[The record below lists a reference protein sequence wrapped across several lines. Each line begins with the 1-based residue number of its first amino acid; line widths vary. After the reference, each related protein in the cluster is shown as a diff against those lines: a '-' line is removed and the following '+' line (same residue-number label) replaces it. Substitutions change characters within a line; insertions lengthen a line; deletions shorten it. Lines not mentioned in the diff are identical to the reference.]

1 MELLHALL
9 DPRQGR
15 MLAPIRAEIFG
26 QQRFAQHGRSLA
38 ATHRVRAA
46 REQRRGQTFVP
57 RLRSNI
63 DSLRQAHRFL
73 ARQASTG
80 FDISPAAEWL
90 LDNFHLI
97 EAQLQEVQQGL
108 PRRYFR
114 ALPVLSEE
122 PLAGLPRV
130 YGVAWACIAHTD
142 GAFDEDLLVHF
153 LCAYQGVRPLNLG
166 EIWAL
171 PTTLRVVLIENLR
184 RLAERV
190 AGQKAARE
198 LANQACDRMAE
209 LDVATLEA
217 QRAALQQRGLDQ
229 PFLAQM
235 AQRLLH
241 RAEPLDAAAPLA
253 SQARRAWL
261 LQALPDPAAA
271 QLQQAAEQTA
281 DNLSVSNAVHSL
293 RVIGEADW
301 PEIIARSSPLM
312 QLLLGC
318 ESFAAEHSRTRDQT
332 LHAIEALARRCGRSE
347 LGVAQLLLDVMR
359 CPRAG
364 VVLPAAHTQTC
375 GHWLQGEGRP
385 ALLQALGLR
394 ESPGLALRAV
404 LRRRALPLY
413 LGSLGLATAAVL
425 AMFWWLEPSLAAAP
439 WPALLACAALMLLP
453 ASEACLALM
462 NRLLS
467 ESLRPAELP
476 RLALADGIPPAQR
489 VLVVMP
495 VLLSDAATIAA
506 LAHRLH
512 LHQLANPE
520 PQAQFALLSDWADAD
535 QASSEGDEA
544 LLGAAVAALGAL
556 NRAAPVAPEAPAR
569 FLLLHRP
576 RRFSDSEQRW
586 MGWERKR
593 GKLEQLV
600 EHLACPGEAV
610 SPFVELGRLSQP
622 APGIHHLLTLDSD
635 TQMPPGRLRELV
647 GVAAHPRNE
656 PRLSEAG
663 PTPEQPRRVL
673 AGYAILQ
680 PRVVTPLPARS
691 DFTPYHW
698 LFAGQCGIDP
708 YGSASSETYQDL
720 FDEGSFSG
728 KGLLHVQALQAVLN
742 GRLPEGQVLSHDLL
756 EGALARCAAVSDIS
770 LVEDAPFHAEV
781 AASRLHRWIRG
792 DWQLLPFLL
801 PALMPQRWSRQALR
815 LGGLNRWKLADNLRR
830 SLVAPAS
837 LLLLLL
843 ALGLPAGL
851 WLAPGAALALV
862 LAAHLA
868 GPLLGALAGLL
879 PSRSGIA
886 LGHFLREGG
895 AELARALL
903 ASLWQLALLL
913 EQSALALDAIVRA
926 LWRSG
931 HSHRLLLQW
940 TTAAAAQAALLHSG
954 THWTAIW
961 ARHRRVTVA
970 GLLLAA
976 GLSLAPASAP
986 RLALGLCLLWA
997 ASPLWLA
1004 WASRPGWLQAGR
1016 RSQRMDGAEQRY
1028 LRGIARDTWRF
1039 FERCVGP
1046 QDRQLPPDNLQL
1058 LPQEMVAHRSS
1069 PTNIGLYLLSVAC
1082 ARQFGWIGS
1091 EELMRRLSATLDSLA
1106 ALERHRGH
1114 WLNWYDTET
1123 GTALL
1128 PRYVSTV
1135 DSGNLCGHLLAVAQ
1149 ACRSL
1154 ALAPWAS
1161 GPAEAALEDSRQ
1173 RLQPLQVL
1181 WPLASEGREP
1191 SWPRLRELI
1200 ELPAP
1205 LAQARADV
1213 AGFELLLEQ
1222 AASELAQRRA
1232 RSTGAH
1238 EAPLELSSDPREQL
1252 NWLLLDHLN
1261 LLRSA
1266 LEDIQAQAEG
1276 RTATASPQLLA
1287 LAQRCEALAAEP
1299 DFGFLY
1305 HPKRHLLHI
1314 GFRVAEQELDA
1325 GFYDLL
1331 ASESR
1336 LTSLLAMAKGDVPVR
1351 HWAALGRPFFASGLA
1366 AGLRSWSGSMFE
1378 YLMPSLMLDEPV
1390 GSALRGACRA
1400 AIAEQRAFGARTGLP
1415 WGISESAYA
1424 GRDHSLAYQYA
1435 PQGVPRLALRR
1446 TPPEELVIAPYAT
1459 ALAAQLEPRLAC
1471 RNFALLEE
1479 LSARGRY
1486 GFIEALDFS
1495 PARQGQEQGP
1505 GLPERRLAGCVP
1517 VVTFMAHH
1525 QGMSIAAL
1533 ANVLLDG
1540 QVQRWGMAYAPLEA
1554 VASLLHER
1562 APRELPRLS
1571 LPVALLPAPVFERRV
1586 SGLLREVDPGE
1597 AAIEPSQLL
1606 SNGRYHLSLRPNGA
1620 GASQLGSSG
1629 LSRQRDDAL
1638 RDEYGSFLFL
1648 RGLDPAEP
1656 QRLVSLTQHP
1666 APDARADYRCSF
1678 HPDRVCL
1685 SAHWPGLSSQLTVW
1699 VSPEDDIEFRQ
1710 VELHNLGDRPLEL
1723 ELISAFEPT
1732 LAEAGADEAH
1742 PAFSNLFLRAQWQA
1756 AQQALLLQRKPRLP
1770 GEPELL
1776 LAHFLTELC
1785 PENPAAESGLHG
1797 LALQTDR
1804 QLWRGRLQ
1812 PACRPRGQ
1820 LRAVPTG
1827 QEAVVLDTGLDPV
1840 CVLAARLRIP
1850 AQGKLMLTFATAASR
1865 EAGTLHAVIDK
1876 YRQAAHVQRASLMS
1890 ATLCG
1895 IRLRSLRISPANLA
1909 AVQTLSSALLLSL
1922 SRPQLQ
1928 EAAGGLLDGTPGCD
1942 RSLLWRFGISGER
1955 PLIVVQA
1962 GVIEGLGLLRSL
1974 AQALI
1979 LWAWAGVA
1987 CDLVVINAE
1996 SASYHMALQREL
2008 AALRERHLAEGA
2020 AQAQMQNTHNTQG
2033 KAAGPSRT
2041 QFHLLRAEDVSP
2053 TELGSLRALASVCLE
2068 ADGRPLHHQV
2078 RVWSAAFEA
2087 ACQQRQD
2094 GGAEVVALCRSAAR
2108 QPADPGRFSPDGARF
2123 EFEVSARQRPE
2134 RPWINVLANP
2144 SFGAQVSDSG
2154 AGYSWALNSRLHQL
2168 SAWSNDPVAD
2178 TPGEWWLLQDEA
2190 SQEVWSLA
2198 PSAWG
2203 EGSPA
2208 QVCHSQG
2215 WTEMRQQRGSLS
2227 WTLRWCVDA
2236 DQAIKQVQLRLHNAG
2251 ERSRR
2256 LRLIGLVEWLMGAQR
2271 NERMSCDSRMLQ
2283 LDGGL
2288 ALLCTQREGSAGF
2301 GQSTAFLTLLPMA
2314 PGTAGPEDRL
2324 DWSCDRRECFDAR
2337 GRLQLPQHG
2346 GEAQGA
2352 GLDPCA
2358 LLSRRWTLAAGA
2370 RCEQTFLLGHAASP
2384 AAAQRLLAQ
2393 AVRQPPLQ
2401 RLSLV
2406 RARWDALLE
2415 ASEVQTPDPLFDALV
2430 NRWLL
2435 YQTLACRLWAK
2446 AGFYQAGGA
2455 TGFRD
2460 HLQDAMALAWAA
2472 PELLRAQILLHASRQ
2487 FAEGDVQHW
2496 WHAPLGAGVRTHCS
2510 DDLLWLPLACL
2521 QHLRINGDAGLL
2533 DENVPFLNGVEP
2545 PELGEDRYARPG
2557 ISTQRAS
2564 VYEHAALSID
2574 RSLRVGRHGLPLM
2587 GTGDWN
2593 DGMNRVG
2600 QGGQGESV
2608 WLGWLLWRLVMD
2620 FAPLAQARGQ
2630 HLRAQRWLDAA
2641 QGWQQALLGTA
2652 WGGAWFTRAYFDDG
2666 QALGGQGHRPDQ
2678 GPARIDLIA
2687 QAWSVLSGAAP
2698 LGLQA
2703 RALASMDGLLVDS
2716 STGLIRLLDPPLQ
2729 DAAEAE
2735 AAGSDHAHNPGYIQA
2750 YPPGVRENGGQ
2761 YTHAGVWALMAQA
2774 GLARQLLELAQ
2785 GEPQQLAAAALQAQA
2800 ARASENV
2807 YRYFRY
2813 LSPAHRASDPRQ
2825 SRVYGAEPYAVAGDV
2840 YSAPPYTGRGGWSW
2854 YTGSA
2859 AWLHRAALES
2869 IFGLALDTNH
2879 FSLQPCLPLAWP
2891 QARLILR
2898 RQGRLLQITLL
2909 RGTPAQAQALAHE
2922 QAAQLL
2928 RPGQR
2933 QALAR
2938 LPLEARF
2945 VLQL

>member
-359 CPRAG
+359 CPHAG
-364 VVLPAAHTQTC
+364 VDLPAAHTQTC

-385 ALLQALGLR
+385 TLLQALGLR
-394 ESPGLALRAV
+394 ESPGLALRTV

-425 AMFWWLEPSLAAAP
+425 AMFGWLEPSLAAAP

-663 PTPEQPRRVL
+663 ATPEQPRRVL

-801 PALMPQRWSRQALR
+801 PALMPQRWSRQVLQ

-976 GLSLAPASAP
+976 GLSLAPATAP

-1082 ARQFGWIGS
+1082 AREFGWLS
-1091 EELMRRLSATLDSLA
+1091 TQALVERLEATTQTLLG
-1106 ALERHRGH
+1106 LERDHGH
-1114 WLNWYDTET
+1114 FLNWYDTQSGE
-1123 GTALL
+1123 ALL

-1135 DSGNLCGHLLAVAQ
+1135 DSGNLSTFLLAVAQ
-1149 ACRSL
+1149 ACHLLAASPDDTQALRGAQAHALQRLRHQLRQRSSL
-1154 ALAPWAS
+1154 DARGRDHLRELLVDHRSALASVRQGTGSMAPI
-1161 GPAEAALEDSRQ
+1161 ALED
-1173 RLQPLQVL
+1173 LVH
-1181 WPLASEGREP
+1181 
-1191 SWPRLRELI
+1191 RLRR
-1200 ELPAP
+1200 
-1205 LAQARADV
+1205 LAAQ
-1213 AGFELLLEQ
+1213 LE
-1222 AASELAQRRA
+1222 ELAWQ
-1232 RSTGAH
+1232 
-1238 EAPLELSSDPREQL
+1238 
-1252 NWLLLDHLN
+1252 
-1261 LLRSA
+1261 
-1266 LEDIQAQAEG
+1266 
-1276 RTATASPQLLA
+1276 
-1287 LAQRCEALAAEP
+1287 P
-1299 DFGFLY
+1299 DFAFLY
-1305 HPKRHLLHI
+1305 HTKRHLLHI
-1314 GFRVAEQELDA
+1314 GYRPAEQQLDA

-1331 ASESR
+1331 ASEAR
-1336 LTSLLAMAKGDVPVR
+1336 LTSLVAIAKGDVPVA
-1351 HWAALGRPFFASGLA
+1351 HWSALGRMFCVLQGQ

-1378 YLMPSLMLDEPV
+1378 YLMPGLVMAEPA
-1390 GSALRGACRA
+1390 GSVLADACHMALREQMAFA
-1400 AIAEQRAFGARTGLP
+1400 ADLQVP
-1415 WGISESAYA
+1415 WGISEAAYA
-1424 GRDHSLAYQYA
+1424 AQDDTLAYQYA

-1446 TPPEELVIAPYAT
+1446 TPADELVVAPYACL
-1459 ALAAQLEPRLAC
+1459 LAAPLAPLATWRNLCALESLG
-1471 RNFALLEE
+1471 
-1479 LSARGRY
+1479 ARQRY
-1486 GFIEALDFS
+1486 GLIEALDYT
-1495 PARQGQEQGP
+1495 PARQTT
-1505 GLPERRLAGCVP
+1505 AGAMTP
-1517 VVTFMAHH
+1517 VASYMAHH
-1525 QGMSIAAL
+1525 QGMGLAAL
-1533 ANVLLDG
+1533 TNLLRDHT
-1540 QVQRWGMAYAPLEA
+1540 VQRWGMANPRLQAIS
-1554 VASLLHER
+1554 SLLHER
-1562 APRELPRLS
+1562 TPREISRLYTLPSS
-1571 LPVALLPAPVFERRV
+1571 LPLQTLRHRPA
-1586 SGLLREVDPGE
+1586 GLLRSVRPGVS
-1597 AAIEPSQLL
+1597 AVEPTHLL
-1606 SNGRYHLSLRPNGA
+1606 SNGRFTVALRANGA
-1620 GASQLGSSG
+1620 GSTRWG
-1629 LSRQRDDAL
+1629 RTHVTRWRDDLL
-1638 RDEYGSFLFL
+1638 RDAHGHFLYLDFCQPDHYGH
-1648 RGLDPAEP
+1648 PAP
-1656 QRLVSLTQHP
+1656 LVSLTSHP
-1666 APDARADYRCSF
+1666 APDPDATYDSVF
-1678 HPDRVCL
+1678 HSDRICF
-1685 SAHWPGLSSQLTVW
+1685 SAQWKLLQAHTTVW

-1710 VELHNLGDRPLEL
+1710 VELRNPGPQTLEL
-1723 ELISAFEPT
+1723 ELVSAWDVV

-1742 PAFSNLFLRAQWQA
+1742 PAFSGMFVQSRWQA
-1756 AQQALLLQRKPRLP
+1756 EQRALVFERKPRMATDRSVHA
-1770 GEPELL
+1770 
-1776 LAHFLTELC
+1776 AHFVAQCDTAILGLRVCTQRSQWLGRNRDSS
-1785 PENPAAESGLHG
+1785 NPRAQLSVAAPDS
-1797 LALQTDR
+1797 TDM
-1804 QLWRGRLQ
+1804 
-1812 PACRPRGQ
+1812 P
-1820 LRAVPTG
+1820 
-1827 QEAVVLDTGLDPV
+1827 TGLDPCSALGV
-1840 CVLAARLRIP
+1840 RISIAP
-1850 AQGKLMLTFATAASR
+1850 GGHCTVTFATAVAASA
-1865 EAGTLHAVIDK
+1865 EALHAVIDK
-1876 YRQAAHVQRASLMS
+1876 SLHAGHIQRASLMS
-1890 ATLCG
+1890 ATLGG
-1895 IRLRSLRISPANLA
+1895 IRMRALKISSEQFAALQCVSTAMLYGVAGLDSEGHGLPRRTPPA
-1909 AVQTLSSALLLSL
+1909 
-1922 SRPQLQ
+1922 
-1928 EAAGGLLDGTPGCD
+1928 CD
-1942 RSLLWRFGISGER
+1942 RSALWRFGISGNR
-1955 PLIVVQA
+1955 PILLVSVGVLQGAGLI
-1962 GVIEGLGLLRSL
+1962 RSL
-1974 AQALI
+1974 ARAMR
-1979 LWAWAGVA
+1979 LWSWSGLA
-1987 CDLVVINAE
+1987 CDLVVLNHE
-1996 SASYHMALQREL
+1996 PNSYAMALQRQILEIS
-2008 AALRERHLAEGA
+2008 ERLAEDA
-2020 AQAQMQNTHNTQG
+2020 VTSATSTAM
-2033 KAAGPSRT
+2033 
-2041 QFHLLRAEDVSP
+2041 HLLRAHDLSV
-2053 TELGSLRALASVCLE
+2053 TEINTLQALARLHLH
-2068 ADGRPLHHQV
+2068 ADGRPLIHHLQDWLALHDTEQHTRRHRNRIALPRQRV
-2078 RVWSAAFEA
+2078 RS
-2087 ACQQRQD
+2087 
-2094 GGAEVVALCRSAAR
+2094 GVVAPLGQFDDVSGAYTFPVSQAMR
-2108 QPADPGRFSPDGARF
+2108 PA
-2123 EFEVSARQRPE
+2123 
-2134 RPWINVLANP
+2134 RPWSNVLANP
-2144 SFGAQVSDSG
+2144 DFGCVLTESG
-2154 AGYSWALNSRLHQL
+2154 GGFTWATNSRMHQIT
-2168 SAWSNDPVAD
+2168 AWSNDPVCD
-2178 TPGEWWLLQDEA
+2178 PCGEWFLLQDTRSGA
-2190 SQEVWSLA
+2190 TWSMT
-2198 PSAWG
+2198 PNGFG
-2203 EGSPA
+2203 EPGLRY
-2208 QVCHSQG
+2208 QVTHG
-2215 WTEMRQQRGSLS
+2215 IGFTAITHKRESLQ
-2227 WTLRWCVDA
+2227 TRVTWCVDTETA
-2236 DQAIKQVQLRLHNAG
+2236 VKSIRVVLTNSGLRAQ
-2251 ERSRR
+2251 R
-2256 LRLIGLVEWLMGAQR
+2256 LRLVGLVEWIMGAGR
-2271 NERMSCDSRMLQ
+2271 EDRMTCSTRVQVAAQPTFSSTT
-2283 LDGGL
+2283 
-2288 ALLCTQREGSAGF
+2288 LLCSQRAHEGGF
-2301 GQSTAFLTLLPMA
+2301 GDTTAFFSVSALRADGLKEIQWT
-2314 PGTAGPEDRL
+2314 
-2324 DWSCDRRECFDAR
+2324 CDRREFFGISGQIELPALLGAR
-2337 GRLQLPQHG
+2337 C
-2346 GEAQGA
+2346 GE

-2358 LLSRRWTLAAGA
+2358 ALALALELRMGVPV
-2370 RCEQTFLLGHAASP
+2370 EIVFLLGHAPSLIAAPALSAASN
-2384 AAAQRLLAQ
+2384 AKNALKREAEATGAWNTLLGACT
-2393 AVRQPPLQ
+2393 VL
-2401 RLSLV
+2401 
-2406 RARWDALLE
+2406 
-2415 ASEVQTPDPLFDALV
+2415 TPDPLLNAMA

-2435 YQTLACRLWAK
+2435 YQAVGCRMWAK

-2460 HLQDAMALAWAA
+2460 QLQDAMALAWVA
-2472 PELLRAQILLHASRQ
+2472 PALLRQQLVLCASRQ
-2487 FAEGDVQHW
+2487 FAAGDVQHW
-2496 WHAPLGAGVRTHCS
+2496 WHAPGGAGVRTHFS
-2510 DDLLWLPLACL
+2510 DDLLWLPHALV
-2521 QHLRINGDAGLL
+2521 HYLRATGDLELL
-2533 DENVPFLNGVEP
+2533 DHSVAFLEGPAVPAGA
-2545 PELGEDRYARPG
+2545 EDAYFTPT
-2557 ISTQRAS
+2557 ISAEHAT
-2564 VYEHAALSID
+2564 VWEHAARTLAA
-2574 RSLRVGRHGLPLM
+2574 SLRVG
-2587 GTGDWN
+2587 
-2593 DGMNRVG
+2593 
-2600 QGGQGESV
+2600 
-2608 WLGWLLWRLVMD
+2608 
-2620 FAPLAQARGQ
+2620 
-2630 HLRAQRWLDAA
+2630 
-2641 QGWQQALLGTA
+2641 
-2652 WGGAWFTRAYFDDG
+2652 
-2666 QALGGQGHRPDQ
+2666 
-2678 GPARIDLIA
+2678 
-2687 QAWSVLSGAAP
+2687 
-2698 LGLQA
+2698 
-2703 RALASMDGLLVDS
+2703 
-2716 STGLIRLLDPPLQ
+2716 
-2729 DAAEAE
+2729 
-2735 AAGSDHAHNPGYIQA
+2735 
-2750 YPPGVRENGGQ
+2750 
-2761 YTHAGVWALMAQA
+2761 
-2774 GLARQLLELAQ
+2774 
-2785 GEPQQLAAAALQAQA
+2785 
-2800 ARASENV
+2800 
-2807 YRYFRY
+2807 
-2813 LSPAHRASDPRQ
+2813 
-2825 SRVYGAEPYAVAGDV
+2825 
-2840 YSAPPYTGRGGWSW
+2840 
-2854 YTGSA
+2854 
-2859 AWLHRAALES
+2859 
-2869 IFGLALDTNH
+2869 
-2879 FSLQPCLPLAWP
+2879 
-2891 QARLILR
+2891 
-2898 RQGRLLQITLL
+2898 
-2909 RGTPAQAQALAHE
+2909 
-2922 QAAQLL
+2922 
-2928 RPGQR
+2928 
-2933 QALAR
+2933 
-2938 LPLEARF
+2938 
-2945 VLQL
+2945 